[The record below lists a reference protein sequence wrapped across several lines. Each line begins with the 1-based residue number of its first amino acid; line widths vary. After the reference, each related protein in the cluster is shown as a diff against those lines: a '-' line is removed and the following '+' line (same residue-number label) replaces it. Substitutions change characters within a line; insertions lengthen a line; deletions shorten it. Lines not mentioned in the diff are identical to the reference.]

1 VRKLR
6 YGLTMAYPEDP
17 PSIMAPMTSTQR
29 ADARR
34 NRQRLIGAAA
44 RAFASGDENVT
55 LEAIARASGV
65 GIGTL
70 YRHFPTREAL
80 VEAVYRDQVER
91 LRSGAQELL
100 AAHRAARAL
109 RLWMDLFADWVA
121 TKRGMTDTLRAMISS
136 GDIGL
141 AQTRSEILA
150 IVRALTEAAAD
161 SGEVRDDVAAGDV
174 VASLAGILAV
184 AGAPAQRNQAGRL
197 FDLLMDGLRTP
208 TGRDATE
215 PAG

>member
-1 VRKLR
+1 
-6 YGLTMAYPEDP
+6 MA
-17 PSIMAPMTSTQR
+17 AMTSTQR

-44 RAFASGDENVT
+44 RAFATGEQNVT

-80 VEAVYRDQVER
+80 VEAVYHDQVEGLHR
-91 LRSGAQELL
+91 GAEDLL
-100 AAHRAARAL
+100 AEHCAAGAL

-121 TKRGMTDTLRAMISS
+121 TKHGMIDTLRTMISS
-136 GDIGL
+136 GDIAL
-141 AQTRSEILA
+141 AQTRGEIIA
-150 IVRALTEAAAD
+150 ITGALLEA
-161 SGEVRDDVAAGDV
+161 GTAAGAVRGDVEAEDV

-184 AGAPAQRNQAGRL
+184 AGAAGQRDQAGRL
-197 FDLLMDGLRTP
+197 FDLLMDGLRAAP
-208 TGRDATE
+208 
-215 PAG
+215 